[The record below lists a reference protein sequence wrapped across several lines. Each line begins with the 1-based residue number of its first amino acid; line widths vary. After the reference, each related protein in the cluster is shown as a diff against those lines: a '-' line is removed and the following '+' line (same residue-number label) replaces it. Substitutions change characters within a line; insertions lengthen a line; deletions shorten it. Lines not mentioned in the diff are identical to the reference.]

1 MIPAFLVFLL
11 ICSAIFSASETAF
24 LSLGKERM
32 PSAIPSRISKMVAQ
46 PLHFLSLILMGNTLA
61 NVTFSS
67 LATAYVLALWGDTA
81 LGWATVVMT
90 ALVLLFGEILPK
102 TIAVSIPKG
111 TALFLVPLLRVLI
124 FLLSPL
130 AQLFRWAG
138 ERSVNCLVGQST
150 EKLPPLNRAEMEAMA
165 EQGAQDGLVTTL
177 ELQYLKGILSLG
189 EKTAGEILVPRLQ
202 MIALPS
208 KASPMEAVSLLKQ
221 QGLSR
226 LPVYEGTLDQVVGIL
241 CAKDLVA
248 HREAEDIKALLRPVF
263 AVPEGIQLAHLL
275 AEFRAHQSHIA
286 LVLDEYGGT
295 AGLVTLEDLLEEIVG
310 EIWDEHDTI
319 RFTWKRFEDGAL
331 LLHAGIGREDLRPL
345 GLELPEESDNLA
357 TYIVETLGHVPQ
369 KGERIGLGEWQL
381 VVLKATPQRVEWV
394 RAQH

>member
-32 PSAIPSRISKMVAQ
+32 PSAIPARISKMVAQ

-67 LATAYVLALWGDTA
+67 LATAYVLAQWGEPV

-102 TIAVSIPKG
+102 TIAVSIPEG
-111 TALFLVPLLRVLI
+111 TALFLVLPLRVLI
-124 FLLSPL
+124 FLLSPIT
-130 AQLFRWAG
+130 QLFRWAG
-138 ERSVNCLVGQST
+138 ERSVNCLVGRST
-150 EKLPPLNRAEMEAMA
+150 EKLPPLNRAEMEAIA

-177 ELQYLKGILSLG
+177 ELHYLKGILSLG
-189 EKTAGEILVPRLQ
+189 EKTAGEILVPRPQ

-241 CAKDLVA
+241 YAKDLVA
-248 HREAEDIKALLRPVF
+248 HREAADIKALLRPVF

-275 AEFRAHQSHIA
+275 AEFRSHQSHIA

-357 TYIVETLGHVPQ
+357 TYIVQTLGHVPQ

-381 VVLKATPQRVEWV
+381 VVLKATPQRVELV

>member
-1 MIPAFLVFLL
+1 MIPALLVFLL

-67 LATAYVLALWGDTA
+67 LATAYVLAQWGDTA

-102 TIAVSIPKG
+102 TIAVSIPRG
-111 TALFLVPLLRVLI
+111 TALFLVPPLRVLI
-124 FLLSPL
+124 FLLSPV

-138 ERSVNCLVGQST
+138 ERSVNCLVGRST
-150 EKLPPLNRAEMEAMA
+150 EKLPPLNRVEMEAMA

-177 ELQYLKGILSLG
+177 ELHYLKGILSLG
-189 EKTAGEILVPRLQ
+189 EKTAGEILVPRPQ

-241 CAKDLVA
+241 YAKDLVA
-248 HREAEDIKALLRPVF
+248 HREAADIKALLRPVF
-263 AVPEGIQLAHLL
+263 AVPEGIQLAHLF

-357 TYIVETLGHVPQ
+357 TYIVKTLGHVPQ